1 MTKKIFK
8 SIFLVAAIAIMASLL
23 ITTGILYKY
32 FIDVQDKHLTDE
44 LNLASRAVELEGKDY
59 LYRFNKSDFR
69 LTWIS
74 EDGTVIYDTKK
85 DSLKMENHGNR
96 EEFKQALKENYGASS
111 RYSSTLLE
119 KTIYRASK
127 LNDGSVLRI
136 SSNRA
141 TAGVIAAG
149 MVQPT
154 LVVILISLIISG
166 LLAHKLSSRIVDPLN
181 NLDLDHPLENNNYEE
196 LSPLLRKINSQHI
209 EIRSQ
214 LKMLEDRKNEFN
226 QITSQMREALVL
238 LDDDEKILSMNNSAY
253 SLFKT
258 DSYSIGKSFITIF
271 RNKELREAI
280 SPDNKNEY
288 TEMRINIDE
297 RIYQFNIS
305 KIAKK
310 NIVNN
315 DISLSHNS
323 KGYNKH
329 DISGKDNSVDK
340 YGIVIL
346 AFDITE
352 QSNSEKRRREFTA
365 NVSHELKTPLQ
376 SIIGSAELIENDLVK
391 PEDTKKFTKKI
402 RFEASRLVSLIN
414 EIISLAQLDEG
425 ISPNRIS
432 VNLLDISLEVSR
444 SLEDLAKSKNIGLY
458 VDGEN
463 VTLHNAIPTLLKEA
477 IYNLA
482 DNAIKYN
489 VDGGKVHINIL
500 ESNNMAIISVRDT
513 GMGIAKNEQD
523 RIFERFYRSD
533 KSHSRSS
540 KGTGLGLSIVKHAV
554 AYHNGNIKINSDEG
568 KGTEII
574 ISLPNHIENL

>member
-8 SIFLVAAIAIMASLL
+8 SIFAVAAIAIMASLL

-44 LNLASRAVELEGKDY
+44 LNLASRAVELEGKEY

-85 DSLKMENHGNR
+85 DPLKMENHGNR

-119 KTIYRASK
+119 KTIYRAIK

-253 SLFKT
+253 ALFKT

-271 RNKELREAI
+271 RNKELSKAI

-288 TEMRINIDE
+288 TELRINVDD
-297 RIYQFNIS
+297 RIYQFNVS

-310 NIVNN
+310 N
-315 DISLSHNS
+315 
-323 KGYNKH
+323 
-329 DISGKDNSVDK
+329 KDNSGEK

-414 EIISLAQLDEG
+414 EIIGLAQLDEG
-425 ISPNRIS
+425 IEPNRTS

-444 SLEDLAKSKNIGLY
+444 SLEDPAKSKNINLY

-463 VTLHNAIPTLLKEA
+463 IILHNAVPTLLKEA

-489 VDGGKVHINIL
+489 VDGGKVHINIS

-574 ISLPNHIENL
+574 ISLPNLIENL

>member
-8 SIFLVAAIAIMASLL
+8 SIFMVAAIAIMASLL

-32 FIDVQDKHLTDE
+32 FIDVQDKHLADE
-44 LNLASRAVELEGKDY
+44 LALASRAVELDGKEY

-181 NLDLDHPLENNNYEE
+181 NLDLNHPLENNNYEE

-253 SLFKT
+253 ALFKT

-271 RNKELREAI
+271 RNKELSKAI

-288 TEMRINIDE
+288 TELRINVDD
-297 RIYQFNIS
+297 RIYQFNVS

-310 NIVNN
+310 N
-315 DISLSHNS
+315 
-323 KGYNKH
+323 
-329 DISGKDNSVDK
+329 KDNSGEK

-391 PEDTKKFTKKI
+391 PEDTKKFIKKI

-414 EIISLAQLDEG
+414 EIIGLAQLDEG
-425 ISPNRIS
+425 IMPNRIS

-444 SLEDLAKSKNIGLY
+444 SLEDSAKSKNISLY

-463 VTLHNAIPTLLKEA
+463 IILHNAVPPLLKEA

-489 VDGGKVHINIL
+489 VDGGKVHINIS
-500 ESNNMAIISVRDT
+500 ESNNMAIISVKDT
-513 GMGIAKNEQD
+513 GIGIAKNEQD
-523 RIFERFYRSD
+523 RVFERFYRSD
-533 KSHSRSS
+533 KSHSRSC

-554 AYHNGNIKINSDEG
+554 AYHNGIIKINSDEG

-574 ISLPNHIENL
+574 ISLPNHKENV